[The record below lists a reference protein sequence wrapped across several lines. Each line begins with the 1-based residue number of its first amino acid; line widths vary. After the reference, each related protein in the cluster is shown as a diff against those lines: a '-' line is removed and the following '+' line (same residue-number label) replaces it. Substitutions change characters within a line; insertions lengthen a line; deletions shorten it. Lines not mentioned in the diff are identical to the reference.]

1 MSNAKIFSKE
11 NAELR
16 NLKQNSRMAIISS
29 RIPKQTKIWGR
40 TITKLIIELV
50 VVTFLVFTII
60 FAITN
65 AINGTPKIISDAIAD
80 KAPQE
85 VITAL
90 ENKLGLHDS
99 WMSQYGQSLSNIFDG
114 TFGISWSHNGMT
126 TSQVIWPK
134 MIVSIQIGLF
144 AIGLSIA
151 IGIPLGIFLARRKGT
166 AINYTST
173 VTALIAFSMPS
184 FIIALVIMT
193 ICYALGLPIVFSYG
207 SLYSL
212 FIPAFAISIPIG
224 LGYSRHLRGSIKDEY
239 SKQYVD
245 LARVKGASESQVF
258 KTHVL
263 RPSLKPIVTY
273 LPFIVISSLFGV
285 VATEMVFAVPGSGTA
300 LVNAALDND
309 RNAILCLSFFYTII
323 ILFSFFIKDL
333 LLQFIDPKMR
343 VGGK

>member
-1 MSNAKIFSKE
+1 MSNAKIFLE
-11 NAELR
+11 NNNELK

-29 RIPKQTKIWGR
+29 KIPKQTKIWGR
-40 TITKLIIELV
+40 SILKLILELFI
-50 VVTFLVFTII
+50 VTFLVFTII

-65 AINGTPKIISDAIAD
+65 AINGSPKIISDAIAD
-80 KAPQE
+80 KAPPE

-90 ENKLGLHDS
+90 ENKLGLHDN
-99 WMSQYGQSLSNIFDG
+99 WLSQYGQSISNIFDG
-114 TFGISWSHNGMT
+114 TFGTSWSYNGMT
-126 TSQVIWPK
+126 TSQVVWPK
-134 MIVSIQIGLF
+134 MVVSIQIGLF

-151 IGIPLGIFLARRKGT
+151 MGIPFGIFLARRKGT
-166 AINYTST
+166 TINYINTI
-173 VTALIAFSMPS
+173 TALIAFSMPS
-184 FIIALVIMT
+184 FIIALIIMT
-193 ICYALGLPIVFSYG
+193 ICYGLGLPIIFSYS

-224 LGYSRHLRGSIKDEY
+224 LGYSRHLRGSIKNEY

-245 LARVKGASESQVF
+245 LARIKGASESQIF
-258 KTHVL
+258 RTHVL

-273 LPFIVISSLFGV
+273 LPYIVISSLFGV
-285 VATEMVFAVPGSGTA
+285 VATEMVFAIPGTGTA

-323 ILFSFFIKDL
+323 IIFSFFTKDL

-343 VGGK
+343 IGDK